1 MRAIIILLLFPL
13 LSYSQDFKS
22 ALEFQ
27 NLLRGYDQ
35 LTPLKHSEKLDYV
48 AQKMADEIAAREK
61 IFFDIFDDY
70 GQSVFSTENFTF
82 GRDYFLEASVGWVVG
97 DSRDNTL
104 SQILCKDCREIGLD

>member
-35 LTPLKHSEKLDYV
+35 LTPLKHSEKLDDV
-48 AQKMADEIAAREK
+48 AQKMAD
-61 IFFDIFDDY
+61 
-70 GQSVFSTENFTF
+70 
-82 GRDYFLEASVGWVVG
+82 
-97 DSRDNTL
+97 
-104 SQILCKDCREIGLD
+104 